1 MTLSWVGSPVLAP
14 GTQGATV
21 PLLMLLLLTLSQV
34 FLLESVCLRTHQFF
48 LYFFLQDSE
57 MLMTQG
63 QGL

>member
-48 LYFFLQDSE
+48 LYFFSP
-57 MLMTQG
+57 
-63 QGL
+63 GL